1 MISIIC
7 CSKARWSLLAACLS
21 RCPSMR
27 LLHRTYEPC
36 FNFLSC
42 SFFVRISRR
51 ARGVEWI
58 DDETVKWTD
67 FERRCF
73 RCSTSRKR
81 TRKMMLQ
88 PSGDSRMSDVVMYG
102 ISRNLQVPGYRP
114 PVAISHQHDTLLFF
128 EYLPENKQGRNGFM
142 VQAFLD
148 ALPQSSDARWC
159 PRGLGAV
166 RQRHPGPLP
175 AQYETYPCGVPVGAL
190 HRQRR
195 VSKVFPNAAV
205 EPATGYWSLTLFEDA
220 E

>member
-1 MISIIC
+1 MRWRLATISIIC

-51 ARGVEWI
+51 AHGVEWI
-58 DDETVKWTD
+58 DDETIKWTD

-114 PVAISHQHDTLLFF
+114 PVAISHQHDTLLF
-128 EYLPENKQGRNGFM
+128 LSICQKTNKEKTVSWCRPSWMHFPSHQTHVGVRGVSGLSARDTLAPFQHSTKHIH
-142 VQAFLD
+142 VAYQLVLCTDRGAFL
-148 ALPQSSDARWC
+148 
-159 PRGLGAV
+159 
-166 RQRHPGPLP
+166 
-175 AQYETYPCGVPVGAL
+175 
-190 HRQRR
+190 
-195 VSKVFPNAAV
+195 KF
-205 EPATGYWSLTLFEDA
+205 F
-220 E
+220 